1 NRWIK
6 IGVTRCRA
14 IATLSSCTG
23 DESAHSVT
31 ATLIGTHKMAQHIGG
46 EKLGQPIGYLPKK
59 REISMK
65 QTI

>member
-1 NRWIK
+1 
-6 IGVTRCRA
+6 
-14 IATLSSCTG
+14 
-23 DESAHSVT
+23 VT

>member
-1 NRWIK
+1 
-6 IGVTRCRA
+6 
-14 IATLSSCTG
+14 
-23 DESAHSVT
+23 VT

-46 EKLGQPIGYLPKK
+46 EQLGRPIGYLPKK